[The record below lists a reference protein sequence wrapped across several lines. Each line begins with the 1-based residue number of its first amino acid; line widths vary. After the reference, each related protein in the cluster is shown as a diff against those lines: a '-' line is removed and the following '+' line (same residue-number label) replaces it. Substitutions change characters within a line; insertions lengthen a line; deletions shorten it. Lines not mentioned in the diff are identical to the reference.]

1 MKKFIFFLTSTLASY
16 LVLRDI
22 LNAPAR
28 QDFKSERL
36 VCRHRRGKVGL
47 ILESALD
54 DFVVYL
60 MVRDCFLDA
69 WHFFS
74 F

>member
-1 MKKFIFFLTSTLASY
+1 MIKFIFSLSLTLASY

-28 QDFKSERL
+28 QDFKSEHL
-36 VCRHRRGKVGL
+36 VFWHRRGKVGL
-47 ILESALD
+47 ILDFALD
-54 DFVVYL
+54 DFAGYL
-60 MVRDCFLDA
+60 IVRDCFLDA
-69 WHFFS
+69 WHLSS

>member
-1 MKKFIFFLTSTLASY
+1 MKKFIFSLSLTLASY

-28 QDFKSERL
+28 QDFESEHL
-36 VCRHRRGKVGL
+36 VCLHRLGKVSL
-47 ILESALD
+47 ILDFALD
-54 DFVVYL
+54 YFAGYL

-69 WHFFS
+69 WHLSS